1 MILSKKAKKVLLYGT
16 ESRTTRQDRW
26 ISIIR
31 FRLFVRDRDGI
42 WRQITEDTKLDNP
55 VCVVY
60 DAKKGGGLVQQQD
73 SLLCEFT
80 DAMLFWEDAIM
91 PCNLICFTKEVDK
104 EEYNILKVSA
114 NGKRI
119 SKAFDRFLLWA
130 DKVLLHSNLL
140 EGESSAVQTSITSNM
155 ENDASEIC
163 EGEQER

>member
-1 MILSKKAKKVLLYGT
+1 MILSKKAKKVFLYGT

-26 ISIIR
+26 IPILS
-31 FRLFVRDRDGI
+31 FRLFVRDRNGI
-42 WRQITEDTKLDNP
+42 WIQITEDTKLANP

-80 DAMLFWEDAIM
+80 DAMLFWEDVVVS
-91 PCNLICFTKEVDK
+91 CNLICFTKEEDK

-119 SKAFDRFLLWA
+119 SKTFDKFLLWA
-130 DKVLLHSNLL
+130 DKLLLHSSLL
-140 EGESSAVQTSITSNM
+140 EDKADMVQMISIEDSDKDVPKLCGE
-155 ENDASEIC
+155 
-163 EGEQER
+163 